1 MRFLEWHLYTA
12 LNAMGWPK
20 PRGILRRLH
29 VDVLLA
35 DIVVELLLKVIV
47 GLGAG
52 RPEVATRL
60 LADTFSGNPWTEE
73 STGILTH
80 DLREEA
86 ENLVAGHPDM
96 TPWKAIFYD
105 LRLAQYGNNLRWQ
118 ELFDDR
124 VGLIRGMV
132 AGRAAYW
139 GLTNEHRMQAIFDKE
154 KLNYDES
161 ASEANQYG
169 LGVSSTFPF
178 DSLDH
183 FYEWCDTFVDTF
195 NMAMPPLG
203 AIPPQLR
210 AVPEIARRLSA

>member
-1 MRFLEWHLYTA
+1 
-12 LNAMGWPK
+12 MGWPK
-20 PRGILRRLH
+20 PRGIFRRPH
-29 VDVLLA
+29 VDAFIA
-35 DIVVELLLKVIV
+35 DMVVELGLQVIV

-52 RPEVATRL
+52 RPEAATRL
-60 LADTFSGNPWTEE
+60 LADTFAGNPWTEE
-73 STGILTH
+73 STGILTR

-86 ENLVAGHPDM
+86 ENLVASHPDM
-96 TPWKAIFYD
+96 TPWKAIYYD

-124 VGLIRGMV
+124 VGLIRAKV

-154 KLNYDES
+154 KLNYDER
-161 ASEANQYG
+161 APEANQYG
-169 LGVSSTFPF
+169 LGVSTTFPF
-178 DSLDH
+178 NSLAH
-183 FYEWCDTFVDTF
+183 FYESCDTFVDTF

-210 AVPEIARRLSA
+210 AAPEIARRLSA